1 VILYASTVFL
11 SAFLL
16 FQVQP
21 VIAKMILPWFGGS
34 SAVWTTCL
42 LFFQLLLVAGYLYS
56 YLLVHKLSPRAQAI
70 VHVTLMVVAIALLPI
85 LPPDAWK
92 PSGTEDPVGRI
103 LIVLGVTVGLQ
114 YFLLSTTSPLVQS
127 WYSREKHGAMPYR
140 LFALSNLGSM
150 LALLSYPVAVE
161 PLLSNQLQAWSWS
174 ALFALFAVLVAV
186 IGWRGRSLPPEPRE
200 APVEA
205 GAPPTGSDYAVWIAL
220 PACASV
226 LLLAITSH
234 LSQNVAPMPFLW
246 VLPLALYLLSFILC
260 FESSG
265 WYIRWLFVP
274 VMILAFGGM
283 GLTLTREYHNQPL
296 WVMLPLFAGG
306 LFVAC
311 MVCHGELAK
320 AKPHPRHLTAY
331 YLMMSVGGA
340 IGGLFVSLAAPRF
353 FNDLYELPIGIVCTV
368 LVVAWVFARE
378 ATVYSRATSRAGLA
392 LAALLAAGL
401 AYAYKG
407 LAEDTRL
414 VVRNFYAA
422 LRVHDSGA
430 DENAMRVLT
439 HGTITHGKQYLSP
452 DKRAW
457 PTTYYGRKSGVGL
470 AIETERDIAGGAIKI
485 GVVGL
490 GVGTLA
496 TYGNEGDTVRI
507 YEIDPQ
513 VVDLARKEFSY
524 LGDSKAKI
532 EIALGDARLSME
544 NEAAQQF
551 NVLAIDAFSSDSIP
565 VHLLTLEAFK
575 TYFKHIKAGG
585 LLAVHISNRHLD
597 LQPVVAEAA
606 KALNKTARLVD
617 TDDEEAL
624 GTYGATWVL
633 IGDSE
638 EIFSHEKLREVAAA
652 LEPKRSVGLWT
663 DNFSDVYR
671 ILK

>member
-1 VILYASTVFL
+1 MLYASTIFI

-56 YLLVHKLSPRAQAI
+56 YLLVHKLSSRSQAL
-70 VHVTLMVVAIALLPI
+70 VHLALLVVAIALLPI
-85 LPPDAWK
+85 LPHDAWK
-92 PSGTEDPVGRI
+92 PTGSEDPAGRI
-103 LIVLGVTVGLQ
+103 LIVLAATVGLQ
-114 YFLLSTTSPLVQS
+114 YFLLSTTTPLVQS
-127 WYSREKHGAMPYR
+127 WYSREKQGAMPYR

-150 LALLSYPVAVE
+150 LALLTYPVAIE
-161 PLLSNQLQAWSWS
+161 PLLSGRLQGWTWS
-174 ALFALFAVLVAV
+174 AIFVVFAVLVAV
-186 IGWRGRSLPPEPRE
+186 IAWRGRTLPPEPVDTAL
-200 APVEA
+200 APA
-205 GAPPTGSDYAVWIAL
+205 APPTGSEYGVWIAL

-246 VLPLALYLLSFILC
+246 VLPLSLYLLTFILC

-265 WYIRWLFVP
+265 WYRRWLFVP
-274 VMILAFGGM
+274 LMILAFAGM
-283 GLTLTREYHNQPL
+283 GITLTRDYHNQPI
-296 WVMLPLFAGG
+296 WIMLPLYAGG
-306 LFVAC
+306 LFIAC
-311 MVCHGELAK
+311 MVCHGELAH

-353 FNDLYELPIGIVCTV
+353 FNDLYELPVGIVATV
-368 LVVAWVFARE
+368 LVLAWVFARE
-378 ATVYSRATSRAGLA
+378 GNVISQAASRGSFA
-392 LAALLAAGL
+392 LAAVLAAGL

-407 LAEDTRL
+407 LAEDTR
-414 VVRNFYAA
+414 VMVRNFYAA
-422 LRVHDSGA
+422 LRVHDSGTDVA
-430 DENAMRVLT
+430 AMRVLT
-439 HGTITHGKQYLSP
+439 HGTITHGKQFLDP
-452 DKRAW
+452 EKRSW
-457 PTTYYGRKSGVGL
+457 PTTYYGQKSGVGL
-470 AIETERDIAGGAIKI
+470 AIETRRSISGAGIKI

-490 GVGTLA
+490 GAGTLA
-496 TYGNEGDTVRI
+496 AYGRDGDVVRI

-513 VVDLARKEFSY
+513 VVDLAKKEFTY
-524 LGDSKAKI
+524 LGDSKAII

-544 NEAAQQF
+544 KESPQQF
-551 NVLAIDAFSSDSIP
+551 DVLAIDAFSSDSIP
-565 VHLLTLEAFK
+565 VHLLTREAFE
-575 TYFKHIKAGG
+575 TYFKHMKAGG

-606 KALNKTARLVD
+606 KALNKFARIAD

-633 IGDSE
+633 ISDSD
-638 EIFSHEKLREVAAA
+638 EIFSHEKLKGAVEA

-663 DNFSDVYR
+663 DDFSDVYR

>member
-56 YLLVHKLSPRAQAI
+56 YLLVHKLSSRAQAI

-85 LPPDAWK
+85 LPPDAWQ
-92 PSGTEDPVGRI
+92 PTGSEDPVGRI

-114 YFLLSTTSPLVQS
+114 YFLLATTSPLVQS

-161 PLLSNQLQAWSWS
+161 PWLPSQLQAWSWS

-186 IGWRGRSLPPEPRE
+186 IGWRGRSFPPEPRATTAE
-200 APVEA
+200 AA
-205 GAPPTGSDYAVWIAL
+205 AAPTGSDYAVWIAL

-246 VLPLALYLLSFILC
+246 VLPLALYLLTFILC

-265 WYIRWLFVP
+265 WYQRWLFVP

-283 GLTLTREYHNQPL
+283 GITLSRDYHNQPL
-296 WVMLPLFAGG
+296 WIMLPLFAGG
-306 LFVAC
+306 LFAAC

-353 FNDLYELPIGIVCTV
+353 FNDLYELPIGIVATV

-378 ATVYSRATSRAGLA
+378 RTVYSDAAARGSLA
-392 LAALLAAGL
+392 LAAVLAAGL
-401 AYAYKG
+401 SYVYKG
-407 LAEDTRL
+407 LAEDTRV

-430 DENAMRVLT
+430 DDNAMRVLT
-439 HGTITHGKQYLSP
+439 HGTITHGKQYLSAE
-452 DKRAW
+452 KRSW

-470 AIETERDIAGGAIKI
+470 AIETQRSIAAGGIKI

-496 TYGNEGDTVRI
+496 TYGNDGDTVRI

-513 VVDLARKEFSY
+513 VVDLAQKEFFY

-532 EIALGDARLSME
+532 EIALGDARLSMS
-544 NEAAQQF
+544 NEAAQHF
-551 NVLAIDAFSSDSIP
+551 DVLAIDAFSSDSIP

-575 TYFKHIKAGG
+575 TYFKHIKPGG

-606 KALNKTARLVD
+606 KALNKTARFID

-633 IGDSE
+633 IGDSI
-638 EIFSHEKLREVAAA
+638 EIFNHEKLKEVAEVLA
-652 LEPKRSVGLWT
+652 PTRSVGLWT

>member
-1 VILYASTVFL
+1 MLYASTIFI

-56 YLLVHKLSPRAQAI
+56 YLLVHKLSSRSQAL
-70 VHVTLMVVAIALLPI
+70 VHLALLIVAIALLPI
-85 LPPDAWK
+85 LPQDAWK
-92 PSGTEDPVGRI
+92 PTGSEDPAGRI
-103 LIVLGVTVGLQ
+103 LILLAATVGLQ
-114 YFLLSTTSPLVQS
+114 YFLLSTTTPLVQS
-127 WYSREKHGAMPYR
+127 WYSREKQGAMPYR

-150 LALLSYPVAVE
+150 LALLTYPVAIE
-161 PLLSNQLQAWSWS
+161 PFLPGRLQGWTWS
-174 ALFALFAVLVAV
+174 AIFVVFAVLVA
-186 IGWRGRSLPPEPRE
+186 IIAWRGRALPPEPVDTSLTPAA
-200 APVEA
+200 APA
-205 GAPPTGSDYAVWIAL
+205 GSEYGVWIAL

-246 VLPLALYLLSFILC
+246 VLPLSLYLLTFILC

-265 WYIRWLFVP
+265 WYRRWIYVP
-274 VMILAFGGM
+274 LMIAAFIGM
-283 GLTLTREYHNQPL
+283 GVTLTREYHNQPI
-296 WVMLPLFAGG
+296 WIMLPLYAGG
-306 LFVAC
+306 LFLAC
-311 MVCHGELAK
+311 MVCHGELAH

-353 FNDLYELPIGIVCTV
+353 FNDLYELPVGIVGTV
-368 LVVAWVFARE
+368 LVLAWVFTRE
-378 ATVYSRATSRAGLA
+378 EGVVSRVASRGSFA

-407 LAEDTRL
+407 LAEDTR
-414 VVRNFYAA
+414 VMVRNFYAA
-422 LRVHDSGA
+422 LRVHDSGSDA
-430 DENAMRVLT
+430 TAMRVLT
-439 HGTITHGKQYLSP
+439 HGTITHGKQYLDP
-452 DKRAW
+452 EKRAW
-457 PTTYYGRKSGVGL
+457 PTTYYGQKSGVGV
-470 AIETERDIAGGAIKI
+470 AIETRRSISGAGIKI

-490 GVGTLA
+490 GAGTLA
-496 TYGNEGDTVRI
+496 AYGRDGDVVRI

-513 VVDLARKEFSY
+513 VVDLAKKEFTY
-524 LGDSKAKI
+524 LGDSKATI

-544 NEAAQQF
+544 KESPQHF
-551 NVLAIDAFSSDSIP
+551 DVLAIDAFSSDSIP
-565 VHLLTLEAFK
+565 VHLLTREAFE
-575 TYFKHIKAGG
+575 TYFKHMKAGG

-597 LQPVVAEAA
+597 LQPVVAEAV
-606 KALNKTARLVD
+606 KALKKSARIAD

-633 IGDSE
+633 IGDSDD
-638 EIFSHEKLREVAAA
+638 IFNHEKLKGAVEA

-663 DNFSDVYR
+663 DDFSDVYR

>member
-1 VILYASTVFL
+1 MILYASTVFL

-56 YLLVHKLSPRAQAI
+56 YLLVHKLSSRAQAI

-85 LPPDAWK
+85 LPPDAWQ
-92 PSGTEDPVGRI
+92 PSGNEDPVGRI
-103 LIVLGVTVGLQ
+103 LIVLGITVGLQ

-150 LALLSYPVAVE
+150 LALLSYPIAFE
-161 PLLSNQLQAWSWS
+161 PMLSSQLQAWLWS
-174 ALFALFAVLVAV
+174 VLFAVFAVLVAV
-186 IGWRGRSLPPEPRE
+186 IGWRGRSFPPEPRASTAAA
-200 APVEA
+200 APA
-205 GAPPTGSDYAVWIAL
+205 GSDYAVWIAL
-220 PACASV
+220 PACASI

-246 VLPLALYLLSFILC
+246 VLPLALYLLTFILC

-265 WYIRWLFVP
+265 WYRRWLFVP
-274 VMILAFGGM
+274 LMIIAFGGM
-283 GLTLTREYHNQPL
+283 GITLTLDYHNQPL
-296 WVMLPLFAGG
+296 WVMLPLYAGG
-306 LFVAC
+306 LFAAC

-340 IGGLFVSLAAPRF
+340 IGGLLVSLAAPRI
-353 FNDLYELPIGIVCTV
+353 FNDLYELPIGIVATV
-368 LVVAWVFARE
+368 LATAWVFARE
-378 ATVYSRATSRAGLA
+378 ATVTAQAASRASLA
-392 LAALLAAGL
+392 LAAILAAGL
-401 AYAYKG
+401 TYAYKG
-407 LAEDTRL
+407 LTEDTRV

-430 DENAMRVLT
+430 DENATRVLT
-439 HGTITHGKQYLSP
+439 HGTITHGKQFLSAA
-452 DKRAW
+452 KRSW

-470 AIETERDIAGGAIKI
+470 AIETQRTIAAGSIKI

-496 TYGNEGDTVRI
+496 SYGNAGDTVRI

-513 VVDLARKEFSY
+513 VVELARKEFTY

-532 EIALGDARLSME
+532 EIALGDARLSMS
-544 NEAAQQF
+544 NEAAQHF

-575 TYFKHIKAGG
+575 TYFKHIQPGG

-606 KALNKTARLVD
+606 KALNKTARLID
-617 TDDEEAL
+617 TDDEESL

-633 IGDSE
+633 IGDSAD
-638 EIFSHEKLREVAAA
+638 IFAHEKLKEVAEELA
-652 LEPKRSVGLWT
+652 PKRSVGLWT

>member
-1 VILYASTVFL
+1 MLYASTIFL

-16 FQVQP
+16 FQIQP

-56 YLLVHKLSPRAQAI
+56 YILVHKLSSRSQAL
-70 VHVTLMVVAIALLPI
+70 VHLALLVIAVVLLPI
-85 LPPDAWK
+85 LPQDVWK
-92 PSGTEDPVGRI
+92 PTGSEDPAGRI
-103 LIVLGVTVGLQ
+103 LILLTATVGLQ
-114 YFLLSTTSPLVQS
+114 YFLLSTTTPLVQS
-127 WYSREKHGAMPYR
+127 WYSREKQGAMPYR

-150 LALLSYPVAVE
+150 LALLTYPVAIE
-161 PLLSNQLQAWSWS
+161 PFLSGRGQGWIWS
-174 ALFALFAVLVAV
+174 AGFLVFAVLVAV
-186 IGWRGRSLPPEPRE
+186 IAWRGRALPPEPVDTHL
-200 APVEA
+200 APA
-205 GAPPTGSDYAVWIAL
+205 APPTGSEYGIWIAL

-246 VLPLALYLLSFILC
+246 VLPLSLYLLTFILC

-265 WYIRWLFVP
+265 WYRRWVFVP
-274 VMILAFGGM
+274 LMIAAFAGM
-283 GLTLTREYHNQPL
+283 GITLTRDYHNQPI
-296 WVMLPLFAGG
+296 WIMLPLYAGG
-306 LFVAC
+306 LFIAC
-311 MVCHGELAK
+311 MVCHGELAH

-353 FNDLYELPIGIVCTV
+353 FNDLYELPVGIVGTV
-368 LVVAWVFARE
+368 LVLAWVFARE
-378 ATVYSRATSRAGLA
+378 GNRVSRVASRGSFAA
-392 LAALLAAGL
+392 AALLAAGL

-407 LAEDTRL
+407 LAEDTR
-414 VVRNFYAA
+414 VMVRNFYAA
-422 LRVHDSGA
+422 LRVHDSGSDA
-430 DENAMRVLT
+430 NAMRVLT
-439 HGTITHGKQYLSP
+439 HGTITHGKQYLDP
-452 DKRAW
+452 EKRSW
-457 PTTYYGRKSGVGL
+457 PTTYYGEKSGVGV
-470 AIETERDIAGGAIKI
+470 AIETRRSISGAGIRI

-490 GVGTLA
+490 GAGTLA
-496 TYGNEGDTVRI
+496 AYGRDGDVVRI

-513 VVDLARKEFSY
+513 VVDLARKEFTY
-524 LGDSKAKI
+524 LGDSKATI

-544 NEAAQQF
+544 KESPQQF
-551 NVLAIDAFSSDSIP
+551 DVLAIDAFSSDSIP
-565 VHLLTLEAFK
+565 VHLLTREAFE
-575 TYFKHIKAGG
+575 TYFKHMKAGG

-606 KALNKTARLVD
+606 KALKKAARIAD

-633 IGDSE
+633 IGDSDDV
-638 EIFSHEKLREVAAA
+638 FNHEKLKGAVEA

-663 DNFSDVYR
+663 DDFSDVYR

>member
-1 VILYASTVFL
+1 MLYACTIFL

-56 YLLVHKLSPRAQAI
+56 YVLVHKLSSRAQAL
-70 VHVTLMVVAIALLPI
+70 VHLALLIVAIVLLPI
-85 LPPDAWK
+85 LPPEAWK
-92 PSGTEDPVGRI
+92 PSGSEDPAGRI
-103 LIVLGVTVGLQ
+103 LVLLGITVGLQ
-114 YFLLSTTSPLVQS
+114 YFLLATTSPLVQS

-140 LFALSNLGSM
+140 LFALSNFGSM
-150 LALLSYPVAVE
+150 LALLSYPVLVE
-161 PLLSNQLQAWSWS
+161 PWMSNRLQAWTWS
-174 ALFALFAVLVAV
+174 GLFVTFAVLVAT
-186 IGWRGRSLPPEPRE
+186 IACRGRTLPPEPSDV
-200 APVEA
+200 AA
-205 GAPPTGSDYAVWIAL
+205 AFTSAPPEGSQYAVWIAL

-234 LSQNVAPMPFLW
+234 LSQNVAPIPFLW
-246 VLPLALYLLSFILC
+246 VLPLALYLLTFILC

-265 WYIRWLFVP
+265 WYRRRLFVP
-274 VMILAFGGM
+274 LTIIAFAGM
-283 GLTLTREYHNQPL
+283 GLTLSRDHHNQAL
-296 WVMLPLFAGG
+296 WVMLPLYAGG

-311 MVCHGELAK
+311 MVCHGELAR

-353 FNDLYELPIGIVCTV
+353 FNDLYELPIGIVSTM

-378 ATVYSRATSRAGLA
+378 GNVVSEAASRASLA
-392 LAALLAAGL
+392 VAAVLAAGL
-401 AYAYKG
+401 AYAYKD
-407 LAEDTRL
+407 LAEDTR
-414 VVRNFYAA
+414 VIVRNFYAA
-422 LRVHDSGA
+422 LRVHDSGTG
-430 DENAMRVLT
+430 ENAMRVLT
-439 HGTITHGKQYLSP
+439 HGTITHGKQFLSAE
-452 DKRAW
+452 KRSW
-457 PTTYYGRKSGVGL
+457 PTTYYGQKSGVGL
-470 AIETERDIAGGAIKI
+470 AIETGRAIENGGIKI

-496 TYGNEGDTVRI
+496 TYGRAGDTVRI

-513 VVDLARKEFSY
+513 VVDLAKKEFTY
-524 LGDSKAKI
+524 LGESKATI

-544 NEAAQQF
+544 NESPRQYD
-551 NVLAIDAFSSDSIP
+551 VLAIDAFSSDSIP
-565 VHLLTLEAFK
+565 VHLLTREAFT

-597 LQPVVAEAA
+597 LQPVLAEAA
-606 KALNKTARLVD
+606 KALKKAVRLID

-633 IGDSE
+633 MSDTE
-638 EIFSHEKLREVAAA
+638 EIFSHEKLNGVAAV
-652 LEPKRSVGLWT
+652 LEPKRSVSLWT

>member
-1 VILYASTVFL
+1 MLYASTIFL

-56 YLLVHKLSPRAQAI
+56 YLLVHKLSSRAQAV
-70 VHVTLMVVAIALLPI
+70 VHLALLIVAIILLPI
-85 LPPDAWK
+85 LPPEAWK
-92 PSGTEDPVGRI
+92 PSGNEDPAGRI
-103 LIVLGVTVGLQ
+103 LVLLGITVGLQ
-114 YFLLSTTSPLVQS
+114 YFLLSTTTPLVQS
-127 WYSREKHGAMPYR
+127 WYSRERHGAMPYR

-150 LALLSYPVAVE
+150 LALLTYPVLVE
-161 PLLSNQLQAWSWS
+161 PLLSNRLQAWTWS
-174 ALFALFAVLVAV
+174 VLFASFAVLVAV
-186 IGWRGRSLPPEPRE
+186 IAWRGRSFPPEPKD
-200 APVEA
+200 APVQSA
-205 GAPPTGSDYAVWIAL
+205 AAPQGSEYAVWIAL

-246 VLPLALYLLSFILC
+246 VLPLALYLLTFILC

-265 WYIRWLFVP
+265 WYRRWLFVP
-274 VMILAFGGM
+274 VMILAFAGM
-283 GLTLTREYHNQPL
+283 AITLTRDHHNQPL
-296 WVMLPLFAGG
+296 WIMLPLYAGG

-311 MVCHGELAK
+311 MVCHGELAR

-353 FNDLYELPIGIVCTV
+353 FNDLYELPVGIVSTV

-378 ATVYSRATSRAGLA
+378 GNVLSQAASRSSLA
-392 LAALLAAGL
+392 LAAVLAAGL
-401 AYAYKG
+401 AYAYKD
-407 LAEDTRL
+407 LAEDTR
-414 VVRNFYAA
+414 VIVRNFYAA
-422 LRVHDSGA
+422 LRVHDAGTG
-430 DENAMRVLT
+430 DDVMRVLT
-439 HGTITHGKQYLSP
+439 HGTITHGKQFLSAE
-452 DKRAW
+452 KRSW
-457 PTTYYGRKSGVGL
+457 PTTYYGEKSGVGL
-470 AIETERDIAGGAIKI
+470 AIETRRIMSGGAIKI

-496 TYGNEGDTVRI
+496 TYGHAGDSVRI

-513 VVDLARKEFSY
+513 VVDLAKKEFFY
-524 LGDSKAKI
+524 LTDSKANI

-544 NEAAQQF
+544 NERPQQF
-551 NVLAIDAFSSDSIP
+551 DVLAIDAFSSDSIP
-565 VHLLTLEAFK
+565 VHLLTLEAFT

-597 LQPVVAEAA
+597 LQPVLAEAT
-606 KALNKTARLVD
+606 KALKKSVRLID
-617 TDDEEAL
+617 TEDEEAL

-633 IGDSE
+633 ISDAD
-638 EIFSHEKLREVAAA
+638 EIFSHEILKAVAEA